1 MISEREFSRF
11 LGLIGWPERPPR
23 NRPFSARS
31 LNTSPGMPRPQSH
44 AFCVGTF
51 DLASVSKIVR
61 SVSNNVRRA
70 HPPVSANVGWK
81 LPLIPRRADSDC
93 ALL

>member
-1 MISEREFSRF
+1 
-11 LGLIGWPERPPR
+11 
-23 NRPFSARS
+23 
-31 LNTSPGMPRPQSH
+31 
-44 AFCVGTF
+44 
-51 DLASVSKIVR
+51 VR